1 MAAAGRALLAIS
13 KSNPVAFGV
22 TFSTIK
28 TSAAD
33 LLVQLKFENKKFEDV
48 DWRRNSSFAMFGC
61 FYLGGIQYFLYV
73 PFFGR
78 LFPNAASFAAKP
90 IREKMTDFKG
100 MAAVLGQVFID
111 QCVHHPLLYFPVFYS
126 LKEVVGGGSV
136 SDGLTKYSN
145 NYKEDMVALWK
156 VWVPATL
163 FNFTFS
169 PMYLRIPVVA
179 STSLLWTCI
188 LSAMRGSNDA
198 PLSTEEALDQLGN
211 QGAALFHKTKPL
223 DPGLDHVIVMASGP
237 DRVGLLSTLSNA
249 VVTSAQGN
257 VSETKMVK
265 MGGQF
270 MTMMVVSMDPGKKK
284 ALNEALTDP
293 NGDVAPLLSVT
304 LTDISAQNRLSASE
318 VLLKRHNTMEQNR
331 IRAGTFK
338 VEGVDKAGIV
348 AEVTSVLAKN
358 GVNIDRMDTVTL
370 VKDGKPVFVMTGQV
384 RCVRKFM

>member
-1 MAAAGRALLAIS
+1 
-13 KSNPVAFGV
+13 
-22 TFSTIK
+22 
-28 TSAAD
+28 
-33 LLVQLKFENKKFEDV
+33 
-48 DWRRNSSFAMFGC
+48 
-61 FYLGGIQYFLYV
+61 
-73 PFFGR
+73 
-78 LFPNAASFAAKP
+78 
-90 IREKMTDFKG
+90 
-100 MAAVLGQVFID
+100 
-111 QCVHHPLLYFPVFYS
+111 
-126 LKEVVGGGSV
+126 
-136 SDGLTKYSN
+136 
-145 NYKEDMVALWK
+145 
-156 VWVPATL
+156 
-163 FNFTFS
+163 
-169 PMYLRIPVVA
+169 
-179 STSLLWTCI
+179 
-188 LSAMRGSNDA
+188 
-198 PLSTEEALDQLGN
+198 
-211 QGAALFHKTKPL
+211 
-223 DPGLDHVIVMASGP
+223 LDHVIVMASGP

-370 VKDGKPVFVMTGQV
+370 VKDGKPVFVMTGQIETSPMV
-384 RCVRKFM
+384 DLDTLIEHTNKAGKKLEVDFSFDFNNLTK